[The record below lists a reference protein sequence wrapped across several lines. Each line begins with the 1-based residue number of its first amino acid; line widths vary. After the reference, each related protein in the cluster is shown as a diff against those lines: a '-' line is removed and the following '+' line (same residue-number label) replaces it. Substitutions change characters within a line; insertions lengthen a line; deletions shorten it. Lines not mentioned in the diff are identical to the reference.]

1 MAGTVESM
9 LTVKLS
15 VKQRW
20 WVRPFLGLAHV
31 AVVPFWQ
38 VVDLDFYAH
47 RVAAFVAKHGLKI
60 KVG

>member
-1 MAGTVESM
+1 MAGPVESM
-9 LTVKLS
+9 MTVTVS

-20 WVRPFLGLAHV
+20 WVRPFLWLAYV
-31 AVVPFWQ
+31 SVVPFWQ
-38 VVDLDFYAH
+38 VVDLDFYAE